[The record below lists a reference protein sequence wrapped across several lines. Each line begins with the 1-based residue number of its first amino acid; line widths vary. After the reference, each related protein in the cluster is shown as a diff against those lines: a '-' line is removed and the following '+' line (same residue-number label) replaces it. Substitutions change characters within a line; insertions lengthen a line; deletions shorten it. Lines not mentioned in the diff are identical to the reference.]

1 MNNASVHIICVH
13 YIFVNKIS
21 FGIYNVKM
29 CAWLH
34 KIYMFEDIRSRTER
48 VFVQVGL
55 YIFVLFRLVFYVVLC
70 DRLN

>member
-1 MNNASVHIICVH
+1 
-13 YIFVNKIS
+13 
-21 FGIYNVKM
+21 M

-55 YIFVLFRLVFYVVLC
+55 YIFVMFCLVFYVVLC